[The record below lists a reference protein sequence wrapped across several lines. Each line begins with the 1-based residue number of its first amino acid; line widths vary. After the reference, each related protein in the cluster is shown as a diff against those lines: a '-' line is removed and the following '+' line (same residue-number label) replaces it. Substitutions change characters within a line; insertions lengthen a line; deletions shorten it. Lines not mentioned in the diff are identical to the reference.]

1 MPCSSKKLLTNIAKW
16 HIITLRHL
24 NNYSNIERSVY
35 MNEAPACDF
44 IHVHDD
50 IVSSVL
56 ASMPGEE
63 ELYKLSELYKLFG
76 DPTRIRILYVLL
88 KSEMCVCDIAKL
100 LNMTTSAISHQ
111 LKLLKQASLVKFRR
125 EGKTVFYSLADD
137 HVTTIINNGME
148 HIEE

>member
-1 MPCSSKKLLTNIAKW
+1 
-16 HIITLRHL
+16 
-24 NNYSNIERSVY
+24 

>member
-1 MPCSSKKLLTNIAKW
+1 
-16 HIITLRHL
+16 
-24 NNYSNIERSVY
+24 

-56 ASMPGEE
+56 AAMPKEQ
-63 ELYKLSELYKLFG
+63 ELYRLSELYKLFG

-88 KSEMCVCDIAKL
+88 KSEMCVCDIAML